1 MTSSATAKQALA
13 ALSES
18 ADAEKLQGMDTTI
31 LFDLSGEENEQ
42 WTVTIQ
48 DGQVDVAEGSVG
60 SPAITVEITAADLKA
75 LIQGDLN
82 PMAAFMKGRLKVKGD
97 ISMAMQLQNLFS

>member
-1 MTSSATAKQALA
+1 MTSSETAKQALA

-18 ADAEKLQGMDTTI
+18 ADPDKLRGMDSTI
-31 LFDLSGEENEQ
+31 LFDLSGEESEQ
-42 WTVTIQ
+42 WTVTIK
-48 DGQVDVAEGSVG
+48 DGEVDVDEGSVG
-60 SPAITVEITAADLKA
+60 SPAITVETTTADLKA

-97 ISMAMQLQNLFS
+97 ISMAMQLQKLFG